1 MQATGKIVAVN
12 GNMITVAFDGAV
24 AQNEVGYAVLGE
36 KRLMAEIVRVRGTRC
51 DMQVFE
57 STTELRVDDRVE
69 FTGDLLAA
77 ELGPGILTQVYDG
90 LQNPLP
96 ELAREVADRETNEED
111 KKNKSFF
118 LQRGMYLP
126 GLPRERKWDWH
137 PTAAP
142 GARLTAG
149 EELGWVTE
157 GIFHH
162 KIMLPF
168 AFAGVW
174 TVKDLAP
181 AGDYTVVDDIAT
193 VQGPDGREKKV
204 QMMQRWPVKVP
215 LTCYVERLAPEKPL
229 VTSVRTIDT
238 FFPVAVGG
246 TYCIPGPF
254 GAGKTVLQQTTARY
268 AKVDIVVSAACG
280 ERAGEVVEMLKEF
293 PELDD
298 PRTGKKLM
306 DRTVIICNT
315 SSMPVASREASVYTA
330 VTLAEYYRQMGLNVL
345 VLADST
351 SRWAQAMRELSGR
364 LEEIPGEEAFPA
376 YLESRIAAFYERAG
390 RVKLKDGS
398 VGSVTIGGTVS
409 PAGGNSDEPVTQATL
424 KVVGGFHGLSRA
436 RSDARRYPAIDPLD
450 SWSHY
455 PSIIDHDR
463 VEKARALLR
472 KGNEVGQMMKVVGE
486 EGTSPADFT
495 IYLKSE
501 FLDTVYLQQ
510 NAFSDVDASTPE
522 ERQQVMFDVV
532 EKALFTEYKFEKN
545 DDMRKF
551 FMSLQQA
558 FIDWNN
564 IKSDAPEFTT
574 ARDALLAKI
583 AEAAKVK

>member
-24 AQNEVGYAVLGE
+24 AQNEVGYAVLGD
-36 KRLMAEIVRVRGTRC
+36 KKLMAEIVRVRGTRC

-57 STTELRVDDRVE
+57 STTELMVDDRVE
-69 FTGDLLAA
+69 FSGNLLAA

-96 ELAREVADRETNEED
+96 ELAREVESTEGKER
-111 KKNKSFF
+111 SFF

-126 GLPRERKWDWH
+126 GLPREKKWDWH
-137 PTAAP
+137 PTAKP

-162 KIMLPF
+162 KIMVPF
-168 AFAGVW
+168 SFAGSW
-174 TVKDLAP
+174 TVKDLAH

-193 VQGPDGREKKV
+193 LQGPDGGEKKV

-215 LTCYVERLAPEKPL
+215 IKCYVDRLAPVETL

-409 PAGGNSDEPVTQATL
+409 PAGGNFDEPVTQATL

-450 SWSHY
+450 SWSQY
-455 PSIIDHDR
+455 TSIIDTAR

-486 EGTSPADFT
+486 EGTSLADFT
-495 IYLKSE
+495 DYLKSE

-522 ERQQVMFDVV
+522 ERQKVMFDVV
-532 EKALFTEYKFEKN
+532 EKALFTEYKFTTN
-545 DDMRKF
+545 DEARAF

-564 IKSDAPEFTT
+564 IKSDAPEFET
-574 ARDALLAKI
+574 AREGLLAKI
-583 AEAAKVK
+583 AEASRS